1 MQSDRQLL
9 QQALDALEN
18 SVNLVREDAYQAEK
32 LYGNYPT
39 RQGKVNG
46 LKVLAD
52 DHEKAILALRE
63 RLAHCDRCGK
73 RLGGEGDI
81 HTCTPKNQCG
91 ETCERAKLC
100 ATCGGILAQP
110 EQEFIKH
117 YGDDE
122 GWSEWVCPDPKSYL
136 MKCCDCGLVHEAQFV
151 VVRYE
156 SETERE
162 DCEPV
167 SDPNLQA
174 VFRLRRSAPL
184 NAAAI
189 RARGENT

>member
-1 MQSDRQLL
+1 MTHDDITRMAREAGAMFDHIMWVERDLFPVF
-9 QQALDALEN
+9 ARFAE
-18 SVNLVREDAYQAEK
+18 LVAEEVRGRTIESEK
-32 LYGNYPT
+32 SGWIYAID
-39 RQGKVNG
+39 KV
-46 LKVLAD
+46 V
-52 DHEKAILALRE
+52 E
-63 RLAHCDRCGK
+63 
-73 RLGGEGDI
+73 
-81 HTCTPKNQCG
+81 
-91 ETCERAKLC
+91 AK
-100 ATCGGILAQP
+100 Q

-189 RARGENT
+189 RARGEK